1 MKILGGLSIVSGI
14 ALSSSL
20 YYLTKVDIHSN
31 VEFSFQLIEQQT
43 ALGFPLWIVGLP
55 LIVIGGFVLSK
66 RPPSPVTATVLNQ
79 NTPEPVA
86 SIFTPPE
93 EPIQDGGK
101 LSVDN
106 LDESV
111 FLSDWRVLMNAEIK
125 GALLPSGA
133 SIVDTPT
140 QGVQLGLVLNRT
152 TPQATKQALHAF
164 AEILHKIPTPPRV
177 RIELLDVM
185 ATGVP
190 IKNMAMGGFG
200 KFFAKQDFIITEQI
214 DGLDIRFNRPDECWG

>member
-1 MKILGGLSIVSGI
+1 MKILGGLSIVGGI
-14 ALSSSL
+14 ALSGGL

-31 VEFSFQLIEQQT
+31 VDLSFQLIEQQT
-43 ALGFPLWIVGLP
+43 TLGFPLWIAGLP
-55 LIVIGGFVLSK
+55 LIIIGGFVLSK
-66 RPPSPVTATVLNQ
+66 RPPQPVTATVLNQ
-79 NTPEPVA
+79 STPNPV
-86 SIFTPPE
+86 FTPPE
-93 EPIQDGGK
+93 EPVQDGGT

-106 LDESV
+106 VDESA
-111 FLSDWRVLMNAEIK
+111 FLADWRVMMNAEIK

-164 AEILHKIPTPPRV
+164 AEVLHKIPTPPRV

-190 IKNMAMGGFG
+190 IKNIAMGGFG

-214 DGLDIRFNRPDECWG
+214 DGLDIRFNRPDECWE

>member
-1 MKILGGLSIVSGI
+1 MKILGGLSIVGGI
-14 ALSSSL
+14 VLSAGL

-31 VEFSFQLIEQQT
+31 VDLSFQLIEQQT
-43 ALGFPLWIVGLP
+43 ALGFPLWIAGLP
-55 LIVIGGFVLSK
+55 LIIIGAFLLSK

-79 NTPEPVA
+79 STPNPV
-86 SIFTPPE
+86 FTPPE
-93 EPIQDGGK
+93 EPIQDGGT

-106 LDESV
+106 VDESA
-111 FLSDWRVLMNAEIK
+111 FLADWRVMMNAEIK
-125 GALLPSGA
+125 GILLPSGA

-164 AEILHKIPTPPRV
+164 AEVLHKIPTPPRV

-214 DGLDIRFNRPDECWG
+214 DGLDIRFNRPNECWE